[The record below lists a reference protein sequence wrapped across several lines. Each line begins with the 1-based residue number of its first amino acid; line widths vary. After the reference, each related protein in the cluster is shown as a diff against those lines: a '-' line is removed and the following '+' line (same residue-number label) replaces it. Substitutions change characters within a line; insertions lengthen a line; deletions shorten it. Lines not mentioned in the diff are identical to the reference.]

1 MTRRTFLAQAAA
13 TAPLIAQSRP
23 RNVLLMIADDLGLH
37 TGAYGD
43 KSAITP
49 NLDRLAQE
57 GVRFTNAFCTTPSC
71 SASRSVLHSGLHNHA
86 NGQYGHAHAF
96 HNFAYLP
103 FVKPCSALLK
113 EAGYKTGVVGKMH
126 VNPIQ
131 RFRWDLDS
139 QGADRDVRNM
149 ADRAQTFIQS
159 SSGMPWFLQIGFGD
173 PHRDATGFANRD
185 YKGVKRTPFDPAKV
199 PVPSFL
205 PDNPPTR
212 AEIAEYYEASNRCDQ
227 GVGMLLDILKSSGQL
242 DNTLVIFLSDNGMPF
257 PNAKTNLYDAGARL
271 PLIVRAP
278 GNRAGGAVNNAFVS
292 WTDITPTILDFTG
305 AKPPEYAMHGRSFL
319 PVLEQEN
326 PSGWDRVFFSHT
338 FHEVTMYYPV
348 RGMRNARYKYL
359 RNLFSELEFPFASD
373 LFESKTWQSI
383 RAAGETGTIGRR
395 KASRYLHRSPEELY
409 DIKADPD
416 ELNNLADQPQHRAAL
431 DAMRSEVK
439 AFQQRTK
446 DGWLINDNYK

>member
-326 PSGWDRVFFSHT
+326 PSGWDHVFFSHT

>member
-205 PDNPPTR
+205 PDNSPTR

-395 KASRYLHRSPEELY
+395 NASRYLHRSPEELY

>member
-205 PDNPPTR
+205 PDNSPTR

>member
-1 MTRRTFLAQAAA
+1 
-13 TAPLIAQSRP
+13 
-23 RNVLLMIADDLGLH
+23 MIADDLGLH

-43 KSAITP
+43 KTAITP
-49 NLDRLAQE
+49 NLDRLAEE
-57 GVRFTNAFCTTPSC
+57 GVRFTNAYCTTPSC

-149 ADRAQTFIQS
+149 ADRAQTFIQA

-278 GNRAGGAVNNAFVS
+278 GQRAGGAVNNAFVS

-305 AKPPEYAMHGRSFL
+305 AKPPEYPMHGRSFL
-319 PVLEQEN
+319 PVLGQEN

-359 RNLFSELEFPFASD
+359 RNLFSDLEFPFASD

-383 RAAGETGTIGRR
+383 RAAGETGTIGGR

-431 DAMRSEVK
+431 EAMRAEVK